1 MKKQLEETVIELS
14 EGGSCTV
21 EYYAKWIEGEESVG
35 IPDGWIIDIQ
45 NVYVNIAGRI
55 HPGNKEDIIFLY
67 AASDDV
73 DGINVTGQSSID
85 LQLIE
90 EIILEELI
98 NQ

>member
-35 IPDGWIIDIQ
+35 VPDGWIIEIQ
-45 NVYVNIAGRI
+45 NVYVNICGSI
-55 HPGNKEDIIFLY
+55 HPRNKQDIIFLF

-73 DGINVTGQSSID
+73 DGINVTGQSKID
-85 LQLIE
+85 LDLIE
-90 EIILEELI
+90 EIIAEQLI
-98 NQ
+98 NK